1 MAWKRCSSS
10 PASSR
15 PPARSI
21 VANWPDFRPAPLIGV
36 LVRAGVDFVVIGG
49 VAVVIQASPR
59 FTRDLDISYATDTA
73 NLERLGAVLI
83 ALDAKLR
90 GVEDDVPFT
99 PDART
104 LRHTQMLRLT
114 TRDGDL
120 DLLTDPPGSPGYPAL
135 RRHAD
140 IVDLDGNSARIAS
153 LEDLSEMKRAAGRPQ
168 DVIDIESLEVARSRL
183 RGTRRHPDAQ

>member
-1 MAWKRCSSS
+1 MSR
-10 PASSR
+10 PASSQ
-15 PPARSI
+15 PLARST
-21 VANWPDFRPAPLIGV
+21 VANWPDFRPATLIGQ
-36 LVRAGVDFVVIGG
+36 LVRADVDFVVIGG

-73 NLERLGAVLI
+73 NLEKLGTLLI

-90 GVEDDVPFT
+90 GVEGDLPFI

-104 LRHTQMLRLT
+104 LRHIQLLTLT

-120 DLLTDPPGSPGYPAL
+120 DLLVDPPGSPGYPAL

-140 IVDLDGNSARIAS
+140 VVDLDGISVRVAS
-153 LEDLSEMKRAAGRPQ
+153 LEDLIEMKRAAGRAQ
-168 DVIDIESLEVARSRL
+168 DEMDIESLEAARSRL
-183 RGTRRHPDAQ
+183 RGTRNKPNAR